1 MKNKKKQ
8 QKAVVKPKVVFVNK
22 TEAEI
27 EAINKKTSN
36 YINLIYALSMVQ
48 ETLIIDVEQMQKSID
63 GYKYNIK
70 NRIINI
76 KDNAISL
83 RAEVAKKTDAEF
95 ATTLG
100 DESEKIWD
108 MLVEMYS
115 KQIEQQK

>member
-1 MKNKKKQ
+1 MRNKKKQ
-8 QKAVVKPKVVFVNK
+8 QKTVVKPNWVFVNK
-22 TEAEI
+22 TEEEI
-27 EAINKKTSN
+27 LAVNKKTSN

-48 ETLIIDVEQMQKSID
+48 ETLIVDVEQMQKSIG

-83 RAEVAKKTDAEF
+83 RAEVAAKTDDEF

-115 KQIEQQK
+115 KKIK